1 MAITEHLRVSATENR
16 VCVLRI
22 LEADVRDQGVGM
34 ENRAL
39 MMSPCQIALFQ
50 SVAISLQPLSFRD
63 SGLTL

>member
-16 VCVLRI
+16 VFVLRI
-22 LEADVRDQGVGM
+22 LEADVRDQVVG
-34 ENRAL
+34 
-39 MMSPCQIALFQ
+39 IQ